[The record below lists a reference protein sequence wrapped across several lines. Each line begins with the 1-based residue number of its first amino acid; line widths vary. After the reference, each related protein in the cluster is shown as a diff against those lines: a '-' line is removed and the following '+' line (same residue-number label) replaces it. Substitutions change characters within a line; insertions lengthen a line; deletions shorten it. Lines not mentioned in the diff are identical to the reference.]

1 MVVNFP
7 IFFFSLFLPQVFD
20 QQGVHLTP
28 DAGKSF
34 VEAIMYYADELFNVR
49 ETVDL
54 EMEDVAR
61 QPTAG
66 LRDESGPIASTS
78 ATRTVTERT
87 IPEQFAEI
95 WTEIRQRQHN
105 DSMVLARVREELD
118 FISNGKKEDRLLVIG
133 LTSSER
139 RPDGL
144 AEGKKWLQDIVGA
157 ALNRLIQGSNEKIQ
171 FVNPVRGAEGFQ
183 NLENNELPVCE
194 VKMKEREW
202 ALKVRKE
209 FGKQKKEGKVEGK
222 FFVANVVT
230 LATKVRLE
238 ILRAIGRK
246 CGNTRE
252 DMFAIGFTS
261 RPVLQIRQKTGGA
274 QVALTFVDAI
284 GRLGARMVEAD
295 FAFAYARAGASFKG
309 QMQQNFVVLT
319 ENGVREGAR
328 GRGNGRGNGRPALT
342 GGNKRGWEDE
352 GRGGNH
358 GKRATGRGRGAPGH
372 NKID

>member
-1 MVVNFP
+1 M
-7 IFFFSLFLPQVFD
+7 
-20 QQGVHLTP
+20 TP

-209 FGKQKKEGKVEGK
+209 FG
-222 FFVANVVT
+222 
-230 LATKVRLE
+230 R
-238 ILRAIGRK
+238 
-246 CGNTRE
+246 
-252 DMFAIGFTS
+252 
-261 RPVLQIRQKTGGA
+261 
-274 QVALTFVDAI
+274 
-284 GRLGARMVEAD
+284 
-295 FAFAYARAGASFKG
+295 
-309 QMQQNFVVLT
+309 
-319 ENGVREGAR
+319 
-328 GRGNGRGNGRPALT
+328 
-342 GGNKRGWEDE
+342 
-352 GRGGNH
+352 
-358 GKRATGRGRGAPGH
+358 
-372 NKID
+372 